1 MKKKEFLTILFFTL
15 FTLLTGGFIRA
26 QESQSDLKLSLKE
39 AQEYAIQHN
48 KSVISSRMDA
58 AASKL
63 AIWEIISGGLPQ
75 VSIGAGYTDNIKL
88 PIFLL
93 PDFFGGD
100 LNKKIPIT
108 MGSKFNTNVTLQASM
123 LIFNAPYLVGIETM
137 KLADKLAE
145 TGVKSTE
152 LDTRQSVATSYY
164 LILISEESLRIVD
177 NNIYN
182 LKETLKSTRAMYSA
196 GVAESTDIDQ
206 MVSNVTMTENT
217 RSSLERNIEMNYN
230 LLRFQL
236 GVKPEIKITLS
247 EELDQIEANIN
258 VEALLAEGFN
268 YMNNL
273 NYELVD
279 GQVKMSALSL
289 KTVKSQVL
297 PTLSAFYSNSKT
309 GQGDKLS
316 TLPWYNSSAY
326 GFQFSVPI
334 FGSGQ
339 KYTNIRKARINYE
352 KAINTKDMLVDQL
365 LLQEKQL
372 RYNLVNAN
380 LQYQSQKNNVEVSK
394 RVFASTENK
403 YKQGM
408 ASSLELTQANSL
420 YLQSENNYVS
430 ALMNLLQ
437 TKLALDK
444 LLNNM

>member
-1 MKKKEFLTILFFTL
+1 MKKRELLIVFLAFLTG
-15 FTLLTGGFIRA
+15 TGVIRA
-26 QESQSDLKLSLKE
+26 QEPGKELKLSLKE
-39 AQEYAIQHN
+39 AQDYAIEHN
-48 KSVISSRMDA
+48 KSMISSRMDA
-58 AASKL
+58 AASRL
-63 AIWEIISGGLPQ
+63 AIWDIISGGLPQ
-75 VSIGAGYTDNIKL
+75 VSVGAGYTDNIKL
-88 PIFLL
+88 PVFLL

-123 LIFNAPYLVGIETM
+123 LIFNAPYYVGIETM
-137 KLADKLAE
+137 KLANKLAE

-152 LDTRQSVATSYY
+152 LDTRQEVATSYY
-164 LILISEESLRIVD
+164 LILISEESLRIID
-177 NNIYN
+177 NNISN

-236 GVKPEIKITLS
+236 GVKPETKITLS
-247 EELDQIEANIN
+247 EALDQIEANIN
-258 VEALLAEGFN
+258 VETLLSQGFN

-273 NYELVD
+273 SYELVD

-289 KTVKSQVL
+289 KTAKSQAL
-297 PTLSAFYSNSKT
+297 PSLSAFYSNSKT

-326 GFQFSVPI
+326 GFQLSVPI

-339 KYTNIRKARINYE
+339 KYNNIRKARINYE
-352 KAINTKDMLVDQL
+352 KAVNTKDMLVDQL

-380 LQYQSQKNNVEVSK
+380 LQYKSQKDNVEVSK
-394 RVFASTENK
+394 RVYASTENK
-403 YKQGM
+403 FKQGM

-420 YLQSENNYVS
+420 YLQAENNYVS
-430 ALMNLLQ
+430 SLMNLLQ

-444 LLNNM
+444 LLNNLN